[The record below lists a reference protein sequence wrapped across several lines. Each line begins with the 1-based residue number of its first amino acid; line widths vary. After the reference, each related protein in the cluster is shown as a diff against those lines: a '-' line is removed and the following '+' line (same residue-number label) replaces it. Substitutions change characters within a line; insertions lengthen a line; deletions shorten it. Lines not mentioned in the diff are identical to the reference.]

1 LAAMRVGA
9 KGRCGKIAE
18 RLWSLMEGFDSFD
31 PVMHSL
37 EQLVFSLSSEDV
49 RDCSEYYSWEELV
62 RQLRHYSKTCAAIAE
77 ELERKL
83 KGDAV

>member
-1 LAAMRVGA
+1 MRANSCV
-9 KGRCGKIAE
+9 KITK
-18 RLWSLMEGFDSFD
+18 RLWDLMEGFDGFD

-37 EQLVFSLSSEDV
+37 EQLVFSLSEEDV
-49 RDCSEYYSWEELV
+49 RNCSEYYCWEELIK
-62 RQLRHYSKTCAAIAE
+62 QLRHYSKTCAAIAE

>member
-1 LAAMRVGA
+1 MDA

-18 RLWSLMEGFDSFD
+18 RLWSLMEGFDGFD

-49 RDCSEYYSWEELV
+49 RECSRYYCWEELV
-62 RQLRHYSKTCAAIAE
+62 RQLRHYSKTCAAIAD

-83 KGDAV
+83 RGECA